1 MGRIAIVLLS
11 SALVS
16 GLLGC
21 GQGPKSGKGF
31 SLPEGD
37 IERGRET
44 FVTLHCHACHTVSG
58 VELPEVEPEP
68 EIKVRLG
75 GEVAHISTYGELL
88 TSIVNPSHKLASGYK
103 REDVA
108 KDDGESKMTHYNHV
122 MTVQQL
128 IDLVAFLQSHY
139 TLKPYEPTDY
149 PLYY

>member
-1 MGRIAIVLLS
+1 MRRITMVLLFS
-11 SALVS
+11 VLMS
-16 GLLGC
+16 GMLGC

-37 IERGRET
+37 IERGQEA
-44 FVTLHCHACHTVSG
+44 FVALHCHACHTVAG
-58 VELPEVEPEP
+58 VELPEVKPEMD
-68 EIKVRLG
+68 IKVRLG

-103 REDVA
+103 REDVT
-108 KDDGESKMTHYNHV
+108 KDGGESKMTNYNHA

-128 IDLVAFLQSHY
+128 IDLIAFLQSRY